1 MEKINVDI
9 KYGKFVEYPGN
20 RVFPFLEGILSK
32 TYFRSVGYTKQ
43 FKIVLLTEHSE
54 ITLNVITTS
63 IDFEIIVNSLIFRTS
78 NKIKLELIENG
89 NYTNLKLT

>member
-9 KYGKFVEYPGN
+9 KYGKFVEYPVS

-32 TYFRSVGYTKQ
+32 TYFRSVGATKQ

>member
-1 MEKINVDI
+1 MIFCVHNIRK
-9 KYGKFVEYPGN
+9 
-20 RVFPFLEGILSK
+20 
-32 TYFRSVGYTKQ
+32 SVSYRNEVYRYTKQ